1 MERILTEWRKWK
13 KGESVAG
20 LSKKERARKKHS
32 EESSASIRRSMGA
45 PKELF
50 SGEEDLNRL
59 SKGIYE
65 EEELTELQPYHD
77 PKTGRLSSGKPGD
90 TYSLSQKA
98 TDAAG
103 VDRKYAKKGTV
114 GKSKDKDGK
123 PKLRHKFGMAQ
134 KCGRRPVSGPDIDP
148 KQSCSRFPRE
158 YGSLDEDQAGELD
171 EDEARV
177 SREYVRGMMKMELDA
192 AMDELRGLLQQA
204 SRKGGRCSLEKVIRI
219 INQFE
224 LAQKARAFEEPKK

>member
-1 MERILTEWRKWK
+1 MKEILTEWRKWK
-13 KGESVAG
+13 KGESIAG

-32 EESSASIRRSMGA
+32 EESSATIRRTMGA

-59 SKGIYE
+59 SRGIYE
-65 EEELTELQPYHD
+65 EEELTELQPFHD
-77 PKTGRLSSGKPGD
+77 PKTGKLSSGKPGD

-103 VDRKYAKKGTV
+103 VDRKYSMKGTV

-123 PKLRHKFGMAQ
+123 PKLKHKFGMAQ

-158 YGSLDEDQAGELD
+158 YGSLDEDQELD

-177 SREYVRGMMKMELDA
+177 SREYVKGMMKMELGA
-192 AMDELRGLLQQA
+192 AMDELRGLLQQT
-204 SRKGGRCSLEKVIRI
+204 SRSGGGCSLEQVIRV

-224 LAQKARAFEEPKK
+224 LAQKAKAFEQPQK

>member
-13 KGESVAG
+13 KGESIAG

-32 EESSASIRRSMGA
+32 EESSNSIRRSMGA

-65 EEELTELQPYHD
+65 EEELTELNPYHD
-77 PKTGRLSSGKPGD
+77 PKTGKLSSGKTED
-90 TYSLSQKA
+90 VYSLSQKA

-103 VDRKYAKKGTV
+103 VDRKYSMKGTV

-148 KQSCSRFPRE
+148 KLSCSKFSDA
-158 YGSLDEDQAGELD
+158 YLQEDGAVELE

-177 SREYVRGMMKMELDA
+177 SREYVKGMMKMELGA
-192 AMDELRGLLQQA
+192 AMEELRGLLQQA
-204 SRKGGRCSLEKVIRI
+204 SRKSGGCSLEQVIRV

-224 LAQKARAFEEPKK
+224 LAQKAKAFEQPEK